1 MESQNSKLCSFYLA
15 QHLPNTDSYRQ
26 KLCVV
31 TLVVEFLCIVVISLS
46 ILITV
51 YLLSHFLLLF
61 EMEQFFP
68 PCRPDLPILM

>member
-1 MESQNSKLCSFYLA
+1 MESQNSKLRSFYLA

-26 KLCVV
+26 KLGVV
-31 TLVVEFLCIVVISLS
+31 TLVVEFLCIVLIYLS

-51 YLLSHFLLLF
+51 YLLSHFPLF

-68 PCRPDLPILM
+68 PCRPDLPIIM